1 MRSARIFN
9 LPNLIT
15 FFRILLVPFV
25 WFFLELD
32 VELPSIEIDFTLRY
46 SPGKIAALLILLAG
60 VSDFFDGYFARRW
73 KIESLLGKFLDPL
86 ADKLLLLV
94 GLVML
99 MQLNRVESW
108 LVIILLS
115 REIIITGL
123 RGVAI
128 GEGLVIP
135 AGKFGKFKLVFQLI
149 GLGLIMWYGTFFGV
163 SAYTL
168 GLWILYVALLISLV
182 SGYLYLHDFFTAL
195 SKKKSI
201 QD

>member
-1 MRSARIFN
+1 
-9 LPNLIT
+9 
-15 FFRILLVPFV
+15 
-25 WFFLELD
+25 
-32 VELPSIEIDFTLRY
+32 
-46 SPGKIAALLILLAG
+46 
-60 VSDFFDGYFARRW
+60 
-73 KIESLLGKFLDPL
+73 
-86 ADKLLLLV
+86 
-94 GLVML
+94 ML

>member
-15 FFRILLVPFV
+15 FFRILLIPFV

-32 VELPSIEIDFTLRY
+32 VELPSIEFDFTLRY

-99 MQLNRVESW
+99 MQLDRVESW

-195 SKKKSI
+195 SKKKST